1 MSAIDDLERRRD
13 LLVAQCD
20 LQRLHLTL
28 AWREMRT
35 IVAPAPSPQRAVW
48 ARPKVAAFLNVAL
61 PLLGARRLGRVVR
74 VLSFGLMAF
83 RAIRGWR

>member
-1 MSAIDDLERRRD
+1 
-13 LLVAQCD
+13 
-20 LQRLHLTL
+20 
-28 AWREMRT
+28 MRT